1 MEEGSASGTAEMVC
15 FFRALDLQWDKEKSL
30 IKDEF
35 AQLFLSEKM
44 QQRLPGY
51 ADRAKRDRYRRLM
64 MYLFDWI
71 ILRHAA
77 IDNLVRENG
86 PEMPVVLLGAGYD
99 SRALRLKNFLKHGIS
114 EVDFPAT
121 AEQKKKILAQAKIDT
136 AHITFHSADLMQ
148 KSLAEI
154 LETLGLKGKQA
165 LIVWEGVTM
174 YVSKAVIE
182 QTIRTCATL
191 LAPGSILVADYY
203 NEKGKSA
210 LSTETIKQKTEAFA
224 KTFKSEPILF
234 SSDPD
239 GIRSLA
245 LAQGAKTV
253 SSLTGSDIA
262 AQFGRS
268 ADFTDNGMFA
278 LANIR
283 F

>member
-15 FFRALDLQWDKEKSL
+15 FFRALDLQWEKENSL

-35 AQLFLSEKM
+35 ARLFLSEKM

-77 IDNLVRENG
+77 IDKLVRENG
-86 PEMPVVLLGAGYD
+86 PQMPVVLLGAGYD
-99 SRALRLKNFLKHGIS
+99 SRALRLKSFLAHGIS

-121 AEQKKKILAQAKIDT
+121 AEQKRRILTAAHIDT

-154 LETLGLKGKQA
+154 LEALGLKGKKA

-174 YVSKAVIE
+174 YVSRAVIE

-191 LAPGSILVADYY
+191 LAPGSILVADYF
-203 NEKGKSA
+203 NEKGKSS
-210 LSTETIKQKTEAFA
+210 LSTETIRQKTEAFS

-234 SSDPD
+234 SSDPE
-239 GIRSLA
+239 GIRTLA
-245 LAQGAKTV
+245 LAQGAKSV
-253 SSLTGSDIA
+253 NSLTGGDIA
-262 AQFGRS
+262 AHFNRS

-278 LANIR
+278 LADIR